1 MKTKLVPLFL
11 LVLFVTSCASR
22 PLIYDEMTSE
32 ERDSEASLQGNITNT
47 AETIAN
53 AGFKFIDN
61 EEERTKIADSVC
73 DAIEKVLEV
82 LGGDTNK
89 DVLTTVLDAFKQISP
104 SIREMAKDAFDLF
117 AGWIDIPNLNDVLPE
132 VIRDRL
138 NAFLLG
144 ALAGLQEYRS
154 PS

>member
-11 LVLFVTSCASR
+11 IALFITSCASR
-22 PLIYDEMTSE
+22 PLIYDEMTPD
-32 ERDSEASLQGNITNT
+32 ERDSEASLQGNIENT
-47 AETIAN
+47 AKTIAN
-53 AGFKFIDN
+53 AGFKFIED
-61 EEERTKIADSVC
+61 EAERTKIADSVS

-82 LGGDTNK
+82 LGADANK
-89 DVLTTVLDAFKQISP
+89 DLLGAVLDTFKQISP

-117 AGWIDIPNLNDVLPE
+117 AGWIDIPNLNDILPE

>member
-22 PLIYDEMTSE
+22 PLIYDEMTPE